1 MARTLN
7 PEEHALKRSEILDAA
22 QRLIFSKGYEAMSIQ
37 DILDLLNMSK
47 GAFYHYFSS
56 KQDLLEA
63 FSERMMEDGLKVLS
77 PTLEDPT
84 LTPIGKLERYFQ
96 SGATWKAQNKAAVT
110 QMVRIWYADENA
122 LVRQKMLGR
131 AVERV
136 IPLLARLIQ
145 EGVEQ
150 GQFHTPNPQQ
160 TAHFM
165 ILMQQSLGDALAAAM
180 LRHPPWNDPT
190 QREADWAKIKASFAA
205 YSDAVERLL
214 GAAPGSIHLI
224 DIESLKH
231 WLD

>member
-7 PEEHALKRSEILDAA
+7 PQEHAIKRSEILDAA
-22 QRLIFSKGYEAMSIQ
+22 QRLIYTKGYESMAIQ

-63 FSERMMEDGLKVLS
+63 FTERMMNEGIRVLS
-77 PTLEDPT
+77 PILEDPG
-84 LTPIGKLERYFQ
+84 LDPIGKLEAYFQ
-96 SGATWKAQNKAAVT
+96 SGAAWKAQNKAAVT

-122 LVRQKMLGR
+122 LVRQKMLAR
-131 AVERV
+131 AKERV

-145 EGVEQ
+145 EGIDH
-150 GQFHTPNPQQ
+150 GDFNTPNSYQA
-160 TAHFM
+160 AHFM

-180 LRHPPWNDPT
+180 LRHPPWQDPA
-190 QREADWAKIKASFAA
+190 QREADWANIKASSKA

-231 WLD
+231 WLE